1 MEDAGPDAKRQ
12 KSGAGVTVVLGGQW
26 GDEGKGKLVDILAQ
40 DADVVC
46 RCQVG
51 WIIAEET
58 AAETNLLL

>member
-12 KSGAGVTVVLGGQW
+12 KAGAGVTVVLGGQG

-51 WIIAEET
+51 RMIASLGT
-58 AAETNLLL
+58 RL